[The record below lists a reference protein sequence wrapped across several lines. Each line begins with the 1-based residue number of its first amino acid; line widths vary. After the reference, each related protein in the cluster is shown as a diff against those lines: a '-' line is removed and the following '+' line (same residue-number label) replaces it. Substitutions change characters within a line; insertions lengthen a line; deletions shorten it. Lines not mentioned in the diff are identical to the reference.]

1 MSFMLP
7 APNASSQTHQRAPQ
21 PNRQFYKL
29 CVLVAAGC
37 LTTMTGGVVSPVLPE
52 MMQQLNFDRQWAGT
66 LVSVHALAIALF
78 TPLFG
83 ILADRIGKLKVLI
96 PALVLYA
103 IVGSA
108 AAFVPDLSWLLVLRV
123 SLGVTSAAIAAASIG
138 LLGTMYEG
146 EARTRILGYAT
157 SAMTTASILIPIIG
171 GWVGS
176 FHWRFAFLLYGLG
189 VPTAILALLILDEK
203 QGTQASLL
211 SSGQNKLLLQTVR
224 QVSALKLYMTIML
237 AAAVVYAVVIY
248 TPIYLNTVIGAGP
261 ALNGF
266 VLGIRAIGAAVVSA
280 FLASRI
286 AKLIGTMQTVGLGF
300 VIMAMMLA
308 TIPFLTQLA
317 WILPTAVLFGMG
329 FGIAVPNI
337 YSALAMLS
345 PSEVRS
351 SVLAIGTGANSL
363 GQFLSPIVLG
373 PIWDNIGLSSV
384 FFAASGVAMA
394 VGFLVWLQPKSS

>member
-1 MSFMLP
+1 
-7 APNASSQTHQRAPQ
+7 
-21 PNRQFYKL
+21 
-29 CVLVAAGC
+29 
-37 LTTMTGGVVSPVLPE
+37 MTGGVVSPVLPE
-52 MMQQLNFDRQWAGT
+52 MMQQLDFDRQWAGT
-66 LVSVHALAIALF
+66 LVSIHALAIALF

-108 AAFVPDLSWLLVLRV
+108 AAFVPALSWLLVLRV
-123 SLGVTSAAIAAASIG
+123 LLGITSAGIAAASIG

-146 EARTRILGYAT
+146 DDRTRILGYAT
-157 SAMTTASILIPIIG
+157 SAMTTASILIPIVG

-176 FHWRFAFLLYGLG
+176 FNWRFAFLLYALGL
-189 VPTAILALLILDEK
+189 PTAVLALLILDERE
-203 QGTQASLL
+203 GTHASLL
-211 SSGQNKLLLQTVR
+211 PSGQNKLLIQTIW
-224 QVSALKLYMTIML
+224 QTSALKLYATIML

-248 TPIYLNTVIGAGP
+248 TPLYLNAVIGAGP

-280 FLASRI
+280 FFAGRL
-286 AKLIGTMQTVGLGF
+286 AKLIGTTQTVGLGF
-300 VIMAMMLA
+300 VTMALMLA
-308 TIPFLTQLA
+308 TIPFLTQLS

-329 FGIAVPNI
+329 FGVAVPNI
-337 YSALAMLS
+337 YSALAILS
-345 PSEVRS
+345 PPEVRS

-373 PIWDNIGLSSV
+373 PIWDTIGLSSV
-384 FFAASGVAMA
+384 FFAAAGVSMA
-394 VGFLVWLQPKSS
+394 VGFLVWFQPE

>member
-1 MSFMLP
+1 
-7 APNASSQTHQRAPQ
+7 
-21 PNRQFYKL
+21 
-29 CVLVAAGC
+29 
-37 LTTMTGGVVSPVLPE
+37 